1 MMRFNFKINHNLL
14 SSNVTFGTIF
24 HVVGKIHCSSDICTI
39 DYYWPKAIHDTQYEA
54 APTAVYCH
62 AGAATSHAIEAAISA
77 CIINDQDIFKLYET
91 AVPLM
96 SSTLTTLPP
105 QLSTLPTNPRTVSLS
120 ETEWVSL
127 LTHADR
133 EVVFLPIFGN
143 NFKTNQL
150 LLKSLGQD
158 LQKFS
163 AVTVTTTPASATVMQ
178 GPIEGSGLT
187 LKPRPSFSR
196 NRAVGTQSPGDITPH
211 TVKGDAVPDRM
222 VISYGNCLIFIELP
236 RDSFILSLDSMKSS
250 VSQRFDVL
258 SADAALATAHDNK
271 SDFSAQSDDMY
282 FIDTVE
288 LDSESIDDKSEDF
301 SKRLS
306 SSSTA
311 HDAEGRAHSPLR
323 QGLPYPTVYES
334 QSQSGVDVDRKTEYS
349 KSCEVSLYYL
359 QLPTFRFT
367 DTALC
372 STVSQ
377 AVVMSS
383 TSRSG
388 PFGDSTTPNLQ
399 IQADLKGFLLE
410 AHMGNFTTSL
420 CTAMKEGQAVTKE
433 DIQLGLDRCY
443 RSVYEVDISVMC
455 RKRYLANQAVGL
467 EMPGPSV
474 GSLCSAFEN
483 SLGRLLEG
491 LEKENVFVLCGD
503 SEVPII
509 EEENVVDP
517 PVEAVIIEAED
528 VGIIPPP
535 LTQSKNKISVRV
547 SKNSDA
553 STRSKLPSSPSEESV
568 GGVGSSSSSP
578 RAPTLPAEVHIP
590 ASSGAL
596 SPRIM
601 DSIDNRLVDKIIM
614 SGSGTASTTTATSTA
629 TGAGA
634 AVGTVTAS
642 ARLPVRDRDRDR
654 ETAPKENLPT
664 TSRPADTASHQS
676 ATTTNTTSTARN
688 AGARSIVKDRNSDP
702 AIFVRFAVV
711 SRTEKPPANYVQV
724 QGQGQGQGQGPG
736 QGSTVHQLGSSG
748 SCQSLSTTISAS
760 NGHSSNQGV
769 TGIYP
774 SQSGGTP
781 GDDCNVH
788 YRTVQHNVLSTTMCT
803 FILLSPVSLFILLFH
818 LVIIH

>member
-1 MMRFNFKINHNLL
+1 MTYGIILRIA
-14 SSNVTFGTIF
+14 GR
-24 HVVGKIHCSSDICTI
+24 IHCSLDMCTI

-54 APTAVYCH
+54 APTEVYCH
-62 AGAATSHAIEAAISA
+62 AGAATSHAIESAISA

-96 SSTLTTLPP
+96 SSTLTALPP
-105 QLSTLPTNPRTVSLS
+105 QLSTLPSNPRTVSLS

-163 AVTVTTTPASATVMQ
+163 AVTVTTIPATATVMQ
-178 GPIEGSGLT
+178 GPMEGSGLT

-196 NRAVGTQSPGDITPH
+196 NRAVETQSPGEITPY
-211 TVKGDAVPDRM
+211 TVKGDTIPDRM

-236 RDSFILSLDSMKSS
+236 RDSFILSLDSVKSS

-258 SADAALATAHDNK
+258 SADAILATAHDNK

-334 QSQSGVDVDRKTEYS
+334 PSQSGVDVDRKTEYS

-367 DTALC
+367 DTVLRSNVA
-372 STVSQ
+372 Q

-388 PFGDSTTPNLQ
+388 SFGDSTTPNLQ

-509 EEENVVDP
+509 EEENIVDP
-517 PVEAVIIEAED
+517 PVEAVVTEVEE

-535 LTQSKNKISVRV
+535 LIQSKNKISVRV
-547 SKNSDA
+547 PKNSDA
-553 STRSKLPSSPSEESV
+553 SSRSKLPSSPSEESV

-590 ASSGAL
+590 ASSGGL

-614 SGSGTASTTTATSTA
+614 SGSGTVSTVPATGTG
-629 TGAGA
+629 TGTGIGAGA
-634 AVGTVTAS
+634 AVGAVTAS
-642 ARLPVRDRDRDR
+642 TRLPVRDRD
-654 ETAPKENLPT
+654 TA
-664 TSRPADTASHQS
+664 SRAADTAPNHS
-676 ATTTNTTSTARN
+676 TTSTASTARN
-688 AGARSIVKDRNSDP
+688 AGAQSIVKDRSSDP

-724 QGQGQGQGQGPG
+724 QAQGQVQGPGQGQGSG

-769 TGIYP
+769 AGIYP

-781 GDDCNVH
+781 GDACNVQH
-788 YRTVQHNVLSTTMCT
+788 RTVEHDVLEYNDVNFHTTFSCLLLHSLT
-803 FILLSPVSLFILLFH
+803 LSGHYPLSYLLSSLFKLIFRAR
-818 LVIIH
+818 LVC

>member
-1 MMRFNFKINHNLL
+1 
-14 SSNVTFGTIF
+14 
-24 HVVGKIHCSSDICTI
+24 
-39 DYYWPKAIHDTQYEA
+39 
-54 APTAVYCH
+54 VYCH

-105 QLSTLPTNPRTVSLS
+105 QLSTLPSNPRTVSLS

-163 AVTVTTTPASATVMQ
+163 AVTVTTIPATATAMQ
-178 GPIEGSGLT
+178 GPMEGSGLT
-187 LKPRPSFSR
+187 LKPRPLFSR
-196 NRAVGTQSPGDITPH
+196 NRAVGTQSPGDITPY
-211 TVKGDAVPDRM
+211 TVKGDTVPDRM

-236 RDSFILSLDSMKSS
+236 RDSFILSLDSVKSS

-258 SADAALATAHDNK
+258 SADAALTTAHDNK
-271 SDFSAQSDDMY
+271 SDSSAQSDDMY

-288 LDSESIDDKSEDF
+288 LDNESIDDKSEDF

-306 SSSTA
+306 NSSTA

-334 QSQSGVDVDRKTEYS
+334 PSQSGVDVDRKTEYS

-359 QLPTFRFT
+359 ELPTFRFT
-367 DTALC
+367 DTALR
-372 STVSQ
+372 STVAQ

-383 TSRSG
+383 TSRPGLSG
-388 PFGDSTTPNLQ
+388 DCTAPNLQ

-410 AHMGNFTTSL
+410 AHMGNFTRSL

-503 SEVPII
+503 NEVPII
-509 EEENVVDP
+509 EDEKVVDP
-517 PVEAVIIEAED
+517 PVEAMVAEVEE

-535 LTQSKNKISVRV
+535 LIQSKNKISVRV
-547 SKNSDA
+547 PKNSDA
-553 STRSKLPSSPSEESV
+553 SSRSKLPSSPSEESV

-614 SGSGTASTTTATSTA
+614 SGSGTASTATATGTA

-642 ARLPVRDRDRDR
+642 ARLPIRDRD
-654 ETAPKENLPT
+654 TA
-664 TSRPADTASHQS
+664 SRAADTAPNQS
-676 ATTTNTTSTARN
+676 TANTTTASTTTSTARN
-688 AGARSIVKDRNSDP
+688 AGARSTVKDRSSDP

-724 QGQGQGQGQGPG
+724 QVQAQGQVQGPGQGQGQGQGSG

-781 GDDCNVH
+781 GDACNV
-788 YRTVQHNVLSTTMCT
+788 
-803 FILLSPVSLFILLFH
+803 
-818 LVIIH
+818 